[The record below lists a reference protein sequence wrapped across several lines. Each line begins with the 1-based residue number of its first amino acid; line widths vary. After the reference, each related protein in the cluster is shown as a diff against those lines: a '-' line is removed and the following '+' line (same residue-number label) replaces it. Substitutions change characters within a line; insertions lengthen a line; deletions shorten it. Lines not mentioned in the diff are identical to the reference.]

1 MSLPLVK
8 DVIAVRDKK
17 SGLQPSTENAT
28 SSSWSRAEVIKQLS
42 DRCVQMDYSFVQICK
57 VYTFGDKRANFDFD
71 FHSVGGGGCE
81 WLHMCVVVT
90 VRYIVQ

>member
-42 DRCVQMDYSFVQICK
+42 DRYVQMDLFFYA
-57 VYTFGDKRANFDFD
+57 D
-71 FHSVGGGGCE
+71 
-81 WLHMCVVVT
+81 M
-90 VRYIVQ
+90 

>member
-42 DRCVQMDYSFVQICK
+42 DRYICADGL
-57 VYTFGDKRANFDFD
+57 FFCAD
-71 FHSVGGGGCE
+71 
-81 WLHMCVVVT
+81 M
-90 VRYIVQ
+90 

>member
-8 DVIAVRDKK
+8 DIIAVQDKT

-42 DRCVQMDYSFVQICK
+42 DRYVQMDYSFVH
-57 VYTFGDKRANFDFD
+57 V
-71 FHSVGGGGCE
+71 
-81 WLHMCVVVT
+81 CVCVCV
-90 VRYIVQ
+90 